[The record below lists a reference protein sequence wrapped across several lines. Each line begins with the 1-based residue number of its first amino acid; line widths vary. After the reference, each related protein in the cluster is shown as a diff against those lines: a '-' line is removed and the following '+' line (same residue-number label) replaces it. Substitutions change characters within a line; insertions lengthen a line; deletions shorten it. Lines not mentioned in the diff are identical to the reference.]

1 MTNCISEKKFVS
13 LFTCHV
19 YPHRQYRGAD
29 DNFKIIFFSQQ
40 LIYNYILLKG
50 AGGVPWVQ
58 IMENEFECLVVRGG
72 DGGNF
77 AEKFVKKY
85 CS

>member
-40 LIYNYILLKG
+40 LIYNILLKG
-50 AGGVPWVQ
+50 WASTASHVLDHVQ
-58 IMENEFECLVVRGG
+58 VL
-72 DGGNF
+72 
-77 AEKFVKKY
+77 
-85 CS
+85 